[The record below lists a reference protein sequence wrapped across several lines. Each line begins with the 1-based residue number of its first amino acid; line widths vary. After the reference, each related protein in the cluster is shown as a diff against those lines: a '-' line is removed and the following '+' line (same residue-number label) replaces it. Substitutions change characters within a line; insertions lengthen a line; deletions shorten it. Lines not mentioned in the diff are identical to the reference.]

1 VANSKQ
7 TAKRKAQVAARSA
20 HVQAKAGGTAAKS
33 APTTASK
40 KQTATR
46 KAAPVPAPAP
56 MGPVGRVKAVA
67 TRSSSKPAAASK
79 PTAGKMIPKSG
90 KLKAGEKAPAF
101 SGDTAA
107 GERYSLRQ
115 ALSVKGNKGAI
126 IYFYPKAGSS
136 GCTTEACDFRD
147 SEAALEAAGYS
158 VVGISPDTPE
168 QLRDFAAKQKLPFTL
183 ISDADHKIA
192 AKYGAWDDGHRL
204 GVKALGQKAK
214 MRRST
219 FVVDPKG
226 KLVYAKYDVQAK
238 DHVKRVRE
246 ALGI

>member
-20 HVQAKAGGTAAKS
+20 HVQAKAGGTPAA
-33 APTTASK
+33 TATK

-46 KAAPVPAPAP
+46 KAVTTPPPAPKGA
-56 MGPVGRVKAVA
+56 VSRVKAA
-67 TRSSSKPAAASK
+67 TTRSNKPAVAK
-79 PTAGKMIPKSG
+79 PAAGKMIPKSG

-101 SGDTAA
+101 SGDTAT

-126 IYFYPKAGSS
+126 VYFYPKAGSP
-136 GCTTEACDFRD
+136 GCTSEACDFRD

-168 QLRDFAAKQKLPFTL
+168 QLKSFADKQKLPFTL

-192 AKYGAWDDGHRL
+192 AKYGVWDDGHRL

-219 FVVDPKG
+219 FVIDPKG

>member
-1 VANSKQ
+1 MANNS

-20 HVQAKAGGTAAKS
+20 HVQAKAGTKPATQAH
-33 APTTASK
+33 ASTVHK

-46 KAAPVPAPAP
+46 KATTAPPAPK
-56 MGPVGRVKAVA
+56 GPAARVKAVA
-67 TRSSSKPAAASK
+67 TRSSKGEVAKPAA
-79 PTAGKMIPKSG
+79 GKVIPKSG
-90 KLKAGEKAPAF
+90 KLKAGDKAPAF
-101 SGDTAA
+101 SANTAS
-107 GERYSLRQ
+107 GEHYSLRQ

-126 IYFYPKAGSS
+126 IYFYPKAGTP

-158 VVGISPDTPE
+158 VVGISPDSPD
-168 QLRDFAAKQKLPFTL
+168 QLKDFAAKQKLPFTL

-192 AKYGAWDDGHRL
+192 QKYGVWDDGHRL
-204 GVKALGQKAK
+204 GVKMLGQKSRT
-214 MRRST
+214 RRST

-226 KLVYAKYDVQAK
+226 RLVYAKYDVQAK